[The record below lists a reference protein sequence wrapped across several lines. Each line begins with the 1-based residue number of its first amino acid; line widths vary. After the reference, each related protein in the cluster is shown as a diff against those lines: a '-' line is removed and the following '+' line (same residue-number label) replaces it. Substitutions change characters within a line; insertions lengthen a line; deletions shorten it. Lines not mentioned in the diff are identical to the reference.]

1 MILASL
7 FLPSAAIGLSLIA
20 GGERPE
26 RKKGKAAFIGK
37 QGDGGLPINQ
47 FERRRGDCSR

>member
-26 RKKGKAAFIGK
+26 RKKGKDGEQLREK
-37 QGDGGLPINQ
+37 Q
-47 FERRRGDCSR
+47 RS